1 MSAKEIDDYL
11 AALEPAKRDALQ
23 ALRERILK
31 RLPVAEQCI
40 SYSMPGFR
48 VDGKVLV
55 GIAAFREHLSW
66 FPHSGKVI
74 PAVAKDPATTHLLD
88 PYDWSHGTLRFGV
101 DQVLPD
107 ELIDTLIAVKKKH
120 TFGG

>member
-11 AALEPAKRDALQ
+11 ATLEPAKRDALQ

-31 RLPVAEQCI
+31 RLPDAEQCI

-55 GIAAFREHLSW
+55 GIAAFTEHLSW

-88 PYDWSHGTLRFGV
+88 PYDWSHGTLRFRV

-107 ELIDTLIAVKKKH
+107 ELIDTLIAVKEKQ
-120 TFGG
+120 TIGN